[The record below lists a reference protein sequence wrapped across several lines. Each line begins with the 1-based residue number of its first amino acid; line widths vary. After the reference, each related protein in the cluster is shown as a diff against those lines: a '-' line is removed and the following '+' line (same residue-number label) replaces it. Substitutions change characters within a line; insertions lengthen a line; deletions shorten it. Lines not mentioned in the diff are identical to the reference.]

1 MRTILVDPP
10 RAGLDS
16 ETVQLLQRFD
26 SIVYISCNPTT
37 LAANLK
43 GTIADSHEI
52 VRFALF
58 DQFPGTDHIECGAY
72 LQRKAEISVAST

>member
-10 RAGLDS
+10 RAGLDG

-26 SIVYISCNPTT
+26 SIVYISCNPDT

-43 GTIADSHEI
+43 GTIAKSHRI

-72 LQRKAEISVAST
+72 LQRKADATVSSS